1 MPNDDLIS
9 RKALIEVL
17 SKKLMVDVF
26 PNWKDFDFD
35 MQHNICILGKAVKRE
50 IEAAPT
56 VDAEPVHKKPLIASI
71 METMNHMDENTK
83 NGGHQSNTARRGKW
97 ILFGKNHAK
106 CSECKLKRN
115 ISTQVAWEYCPK
127 CGTIMDFEED
137 TPCTP

>member
-1 MPNDDLIS
+1 MNMPNDDLIS
-9 RKALIEVL
+9 REAAIEMLKEKLNRNYTPSFTAGDAFASALHRI
-17 SKKLMVDVF
+17 KKL
-26 PNWKDFDFD
+26 P
-35 MQHNICILGKAVKRE
+35 A
-50 IEAAPT
+50 
-56 VDAEPVHKKPLIASI
+56 VDADPVHKKPLIASI

-137 TPCTP
+137 APCTP